1 LAAFVAESALCS
13 TVMFLGFQEDVR
25 PYLAAADIFVFPSRM
40 RAEGLPFALI
50 EAMSSGLACI
60 ATDVGGVQEAIS
72 DGVDGM
78 IVPPESPSALAES
91 IRSLFLDSELRST
104 IGKRARA
111 RVESAFKESESLAE
125 IRGLLLGSEPLQ

>member
-1 LAAFVAESALCS
+1 
-13 TVMFLGFQEDVR
+13 
-25 PYLAAADIFVFPSRM
+25 M